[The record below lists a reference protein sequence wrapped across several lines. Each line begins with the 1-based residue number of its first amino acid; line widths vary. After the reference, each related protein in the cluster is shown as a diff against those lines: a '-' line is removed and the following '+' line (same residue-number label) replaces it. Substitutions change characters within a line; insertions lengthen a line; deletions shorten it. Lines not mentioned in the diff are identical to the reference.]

1 MAIIQK
7 MKLQLLIG
15 ARVSQSF
22 INTHTQM
29 KGLPETEED
38 FAISLRFT
46 WKKALPIVTCL
57 RLGVL

>member
-1 MAIIQK
+1 MAIIQR

-22 INTHTQM
+22 INTRTRM
-29 KGLPETEED
+29 KGLPELEED

-46 WKKALPIVTCL
+46 WRKALPVVKCP